1 MEFKDKLQTV
11 RKDRGL
17 SQEEAA
23 ERIGVSRQ
31 AVAKW
36 ESGQAYPDIQNLI
49 ALSDLLKVSLDKLLR
64 SEANSCTTELTKQT
78 NDDENAVA
86 EFLFIAKKKTYAAHG
101 KEEAVSSRIKSHD
114 IKYEEGHYKYM
125 DSYIGSSEFAGEEAV
140 WYKNEPIWS
149 MNYIGRVLTE
159 PFSGEFLKEALM
171 NVQKSKPYR
180 GPMIYSNRDY
190 HYHCTVNGELNW
202 FQGYDEVFYE
212 DKKVY
217 ECYFHGGRIK

>member
-17 SQEEAA
+17 SQEEVA
-23 ERIGVSRQ
+23 EEIGVSRQ

-36 ESGQAYPDIQNLI
+36 ESGHAYPDIQNLI
-49 ALSDLLKVSLDKLLR
+49 ALSDLLNVSLDKLLR
-64 SEANSCTTELTKQT
+64 SEADSCTTELTKHT
-78 NDDENAVA
+78 IDDENAVI
-86 EFLFIAKKKTYAAHG
+86 EFLFNAKMKTYAAHG

-114 IKYEEGHYKYM
+114 LKYEEGNYKYM
-125 DSYIGSSEFAGEEAV
+125 DSYIGGNKFAGEEAV
-140 WYKNEPIWS
+140 WYKDEPIWS

-180 GPMIYSNRDY
+180 GPMIYSNGDY
-190 HYHCTVNGELNW
+190 HYHCTVNGEFNW